1 MDQIMTMISQYGY
14 IVLFLAFCL
23 GPFGIPVPNEVT
35 IIAAGIMTSHGVLHP
50 FYTFA
55 SILFGM
61 TSAVTL
67 GYWIGRLAS
76 KYGFLRKLSHFGGYK
91 KAEQFYIRHSGTALS
106 LGYLIPLVRYFVSI
120 LAGVNKVPFKRI
132 IFVSYPSAILW
143 IGTLYGVSFICGNQL
158 VQIFQ

>member
-1 MDQIMTMISQYGY
+1 VDQIMTMISHYGY

-35 IIAAGIMTSHGVLHP
+35 IIAAGIMTCHGLLHP

-67 GYWIGRLAS
+67 GYWISRLAS
-76 KYGFLRKLSHFGGYK
+76 KYGFLRKLS
-91 KAEQFYIRHSGTALS
+91 
-106 LGYLIPLVRYFVSI
+106 
-120 LAGVNKVPFKRI
+120 
-132 IFVSYPSAILW
+132 
-143 IGTLYGVSFICGNQL
+143 
-158 VQIFQ
+158 

>member
-1 MDQIMTMISQYGY
+1 MLLSLSGRTQVIFIKWGTYVDQIMTMKSHYGF
-14 IVLFLAFCL
+14 IVLILAFCL

-35 IIAAGIMTSHGVLHP
+35 IIAARIMNCHGLLHP

-76 KYGFLRKLSHFGGYK
+76 KYGFLRKLSQLGGNK
-91 KAEQFYIRHSGTALS
+91 KAEQFYIRHCGTALS
-106 LGYLIPLVRYFVSI
+106 RSI
-120 LAGVNKVPFKRI
+120 ELAESKPH
-132 IFVSYPSAILW
+132 
-143 IGTLYGVSFICGNQL
+143 SFQKDAD
-158 VQIFQ
+158 